1 MRKSVKAMNDFYN
14 IRPNNEPGRHFCG
27 YGPVSVLVQ
36 VTDRQ
41 GDSFSG
47 VAIPLCGSV
56 PPFAFSSF
64 PQLTALLD
72 ELCDELGR
80 PVRSEALNSFSGNST
95 PLRWTPAQPVTAR
108 KLGHFTIEILYRQ
121 NQSLQGRII
130 VPDRE
135 ETPAGRQSFRSD
147 IELLHLMREYM
158 S

>member
-1 MRKSVKAMNDFYN
+1 MNDFYN

-36 VTDRQ
+36 VTGRQ
-41 GDSFSG
+41 NDSFTG

-72 ELCDELGR
+72 ELCDVLGR
-80 PVRSEALNSFSGNST
+80 PVRSEALNSFGGEAR
-95 PLRWTPAQPVTAR
+95 PRQFEPAQPVTSR
-108 KLGHFTIEILYRQ
+108 KLGHFTVEILYRQ
-121 NQSLQGRII
+121 NQSMQGRII

>member
-1 MRKSVKAMNDFYN
+1 MNDFYN
-14 IRPNNEPGRHFCG
+14 IRPDNEPIRHFCG

-36 VTDRQ
+36 VTGRQ
-41 GDSFSG
+41 NDNFTG

-80 PVRSEALNSFSGNST
+80 PMRSEALNSFGGKAR
-95 PLRWTPAQPVTAR
+95 PRQFEPAQPATSR
-108 KLGHFTIEILYRQ
+108 KLGHFTVEILYRQ
-121 NQSLQGRII
+121 NQSMQGRII

-158 S
+158 G

>member
-1 MRKSVKAMNDFYN
+1 MNDFCN

-27 YGPVSVLVQ
+27 YGPVSVLIQ
-36 VTDRQ
+36 VTGRQ
-41 GDSFSG
+41 EDSFTG

-80 PVRSEALNSFSGNST
+80 PMRSEALNSFSGSVS
-95 PLRWTPAQPVTAR
+95 PLRLVPAQPVTTR

-121 NQSLQGRII
+121 NQSLQGRIL
-130 VPDRE
+130 VPGRG

-158 S
+158 E

>member
-27 YGPVSVLVQ
+27 YGPVSVLIQ
-36 VTDRQ
+36 VTGRQ
-41 GDSFSG
+41 EDSFTG

-64 PQLTALLD
+64 TQLTALLD

-95 PLRWTPAQPVTAR
+95 PLRRTPAQPVTAR

-121 NQSLQGRII
+121 NQSMQGRII

>member
-1 MRKSVKAMNDFYN
+1 MNDFYN

-36 VTDRQ
+36 VTGRQ

-64 PQLTALLD
+64 TQLTTLLD

-121 NQSLQGRII
+121 NQSMQGRII